1 MRAKRNAYRISTLVI
16 VQMGFEI
23 VSTWLKQFDKH
34 ISKFV
39 INPFVVLW
47 TSDPY
52 RLSFTAHEQIK
63 FNSL

>member
-1 MRAKRNAYRISTLVI
+1 MRAKRYAYRISTLVI

-23 VSTWLKQFDKH
+23 ASTWLKQFDKH

-47 TSDPY
+47 TSDQY
-52 RLSFTAHEQIK
+52 HLSYY
-63 FNSL
+63 SLNTNEDQRT